1 MPMSQEHKEAL
12 AQGRRESR
20 AIRAYLGALGER
32 RPGRPVSAD
41 SLERRLGDVETKL
54 GGETNPLRR
63 VGLIQSRIDL
73 RDRLSKA
80 QDASNIAELEDSFV
94 DHVAGYSDRR
104 GVSYDAWREAGVPA
118 KVLKR
123 AGLGRKS

>member
-20 AIRAYLGALGER
+20 AIRAYLGALEER
-32 RPGRPVSAD
+32 RPGRPVSAE

-73 RDRLSKA
+73 KDRLSKA
-80 QDASNIAELEDSFV
+80 QDASNIAELEDNFV
-94 DHVAGYSDRR
+94 DHVAGYSERR
-104 GVSYDAWREAGVPA
+104 GVSYDAWRESGVPA
-118 KVLKR
+118 KVLKK
-123 AGLGRKS
+123 AGLSRKS